1 MILGQKLMHSQKYLG
16 MKQPY
21 KQSLGVKFDM
31 LNNGIHRLSNLS
43 PNQQQIIKSKLERR

>member
-1 MILGQKLMHSQKYLG
+1 MILGQKLMHSQKFLG

-31 LNNGIHRLSNLS
+31 LNSLRKSGNLS
-43 PNQQQIIKSKLERR
+43 PTQQQIIKSKLERR